1 MPFARR
7 QLSVGWDLIEV
18 DLQTHLAIQS
28 IAYTNRFPK
37 YHFRNQKETVMSFNT
52 MSTKTDP
59 KNAAHPE
66 KDVTPVTPVETEK
79 SAQPETADDG
89 GAQPKAP
96 VTEPKTA

>member
-1 MPFARR
+1 
-7 QLSVGWDLIEV
+7 
-18 DLQTHLAIQS
+18 
-28 IAYTNRFPK
+28 
-37 YHFRNQKETVMSFNT
+37 MSFNT

-96 VTEPKTA
+96 VIEPKTA